1 MLVAAVIQ
9 MPHVL
14 SFPKDPQL
22 LDGQSGLQVCWL
34 LVWRSFWFSDS
45 FIQDTFLSETGC
57 EIVCRLLK
65 IRVIIQVLKMTAN
78 QDPECSP
85 AYKGSLRTWGDLCR
99 IMEQQG
105 RVELMSIT

>member
-9 MPHVL
+9 MPHAL

-34 LVWRSFWFSDS
+34 LVWGSFRFSDS
-45 FIQDTFLSETGC
+45 LIRDIFLSEIDCG
-57 EIVCRLLK
+57 IVCRLLK

-78 QDPECSP
+78 QNPECSP
-85 AYKGSLRTWGDLCR
+85 AYKGSLRTWGDLCQ

-105 RVELMSIT
+105 RVELRSIT